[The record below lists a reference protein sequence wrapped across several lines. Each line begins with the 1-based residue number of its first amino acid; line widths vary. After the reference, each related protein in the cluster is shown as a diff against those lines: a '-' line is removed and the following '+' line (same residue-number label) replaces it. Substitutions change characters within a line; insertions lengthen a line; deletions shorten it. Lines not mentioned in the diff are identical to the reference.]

1 MTALRS
7 NFLTI
12 DLGRVSKRTR
22 GAYSGFSIEGSWAPF
37 IWYPVR

>member
-7 NFLTI
+7 NVLTI

-22 GAYSGFSIEGSWAPF
+22 GTYTGFYMEAGWAPF